1 MMTATDHSGFPDGLA
16 TLQLLAVSS
25 VVFAHPS
32 LGSAEPGAGLSFA
45 RRRRGPDHKSARS
58 DTMTKRLCIRLAMGA
73 LGAAVAVATAAVPG
87 RAEDK
92 VIKIGALLPISGPGS
107 YFGVQ
112 DKQGI
117 ELALE
122 LINKTGVNGYK
133 LDVKYEDSA
142 CGPLPATQ
150 AAKRLLEQ
158 YKPDVILGE
167 ECSDATLAIMPVVEE
182 AKVPLINAGSS
193 AIKITEPG
201 NPWTFRIFPNE
212 VMQGVD
218 IANNAYKKL
227 NARTA
232 VLLHENTNAGIGN
245 ANVFNEAF
253 TKLGGKVLADIGF
266 GRDVNDFTAIATR
279 IAGLGAVDVIPTY
292 TLEGQ
297 GLKITQA
304 LMQAGVTKGGDGK
317 AIQVGTIWLPFGFEQ
332 KAGKAALGYVR
343 AVQFDPLDQR
353 PVVRDFIAAF
363 KAKYNQSP
371 THLHAHSYDQIAL
384 VADVVKRGGT
394 DAQSIRD
401 GLAATKNFSGV
412 TGSVAFDQTNQ
423 NTSMDTIHYMETLP
437 DLTWKPLGW
446 N

>member
-1 MMTATDHSGFPDGLA
+1 MTLRLSVRR
-16 TLQLLAVSS
+16 LAV
-25 VVFAHPS
+25 
-32 LGSAEPGAGLSFA
+32 G
-45 RRRRGPDHKSARS
+45 
-58 DTMTKRLCIRLAMGA
+58 
-73 LGAAVAVATAAVPG
+73 ATAVGLLVAAAAAAH
-87 RAEDK
+87 AEDK

-112 DKQGI
+112 DRQGI

-122 LINKTGVNGYK
+122 QLNKTGVNGYK
-133 LDVKYEDSA
+133 FEVKYEDSA

-150 AAKRLLEQ
+150 AAKRMLEQ
-158 YKPDVILGE
+158 YKPDVVLGE
-167 ECSDATLAIMPVVEE
+167 ECSDATLAIMPLMEE

-193 AIKITEPG
+193 ATKITKPG
-201 NPWTFRIFPNE
+201 SAWTFRIFPSE
-212 VMQGVD
+212 IMQGLD
-218 IANNAYKKL
+218 IAANSYKRL

-279 IAGLGAVDVIPTY
+279 IAGLGQVDVIPTY

-317 AIQVGTIWLPFGFEQ
+317 AIQIGTIWLPFGFEQ
-332 KAGKAALGYVR
+332 KAGKAALGYIR
-343 AVQFDPLDQR
+343 GVQFDPLDKR
-353 PVVRDFIAAF
+353 PLVQDFIAAF

-371 THLHAHSYDQIAL
+371 THLHAHSYDQIL
-384 VADVVKRGGT
+384 LIADTVKRGAN

-401 GLAATKNFSGV
+401 HLAKTQNLEAI
-412 TGSVAFDQTNQ
+412 TGTISFDSHNQ
-423 NTSMDTIHYMETLP
+423 NASMDTIHYMETLP
-437 DLTWKPLGW
+437 DLSWKPLGW